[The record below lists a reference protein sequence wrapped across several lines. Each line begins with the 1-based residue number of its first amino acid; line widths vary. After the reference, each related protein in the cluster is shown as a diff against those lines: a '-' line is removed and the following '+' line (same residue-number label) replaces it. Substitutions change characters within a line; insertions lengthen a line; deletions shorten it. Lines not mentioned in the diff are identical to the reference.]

1 MLHLEKTNRQSMQ
14 MIEFGSLGNYKHVQH
29 TMFSPYHTVIV
40 QSVIILET
48 LKTMLYL
55 AITYANITSII

>member
-1 MLHLEKTNRQSMQ
+1 MQ

-29 TMFSPYHTVIV
+29 IIFSPYHTVIV

-48 LKTMLYL
+48 LKTILYL